1 VLLAVFLAALVS
13 GLWGQGFWGI
23 HGEGRRAEV
32 GREVYE
38 EGRWLVPTLLGE
50 PFITKPPLL
59 YWAIAGTFRL
69 SGGVSEF
76 RARLPGV
83 AATAGTLLL
92 VMALA
97 RALALQRTGGRSEKA
112 AGAGLAD
119 EEEARRCGLAAG
131 LAFAANPL
139 VLGMG
144 RQAETEPL
152 LLFFSTL
159 SVYCF
164 VKIRPGRDGSPV
176 DPWRLLLPVC
186 LTAGFL
192 VKGPLG
198 WLFPLFGMG
207 TLEALS
213 PSGGRRLRW
222 VDGLYFLLATAVL
235 ALPWFA
241 AVAQRVPGALET
253 WLGESVARLDPEY
266 ATHREPFWYYV
277 PRIASFGPW
286 VALLPVLL
294 YGLPG
299 AYRRRELGILWPLL
313 WFLVGVAF
321 LSLATSKRTHYMLS
335 LAPAYALGV
344 APLLARGLQDSA
356 VGRGLATALR
366 ALLWLLPAGMLAAG
380 VYLGIAQRTVGAA
393 QTAVLV
399 LGAGGMA
406 CYVWKVRRVG
416 IAWVLAT
423 ALCASAAVA
432 GVGVLPAVDAYRS
445 PRAFFEEVR
454 AIVGPTAPVWNWQT
468 DRFSSS
474 FYLGRHV
481 WNLTDADELR
491 QAAPGGAWLVTSG
504 RVETPLPPGAEVV
517 HVRES
522 RDPFRPNRRQRWL
535 LLRWSPEGGA

>member
-1 VLLAVFLAALVS
+1 MALLLAALLS
-13 GLWGQGFWGI
+13 GLPGQGFWGI

-38 EGRWLVPTLLGE
+38 EGRWLVPTLRGE
-50 PFITKPPLL
+50 PFVTKPPLL

-97 RALALQRTGGRSEKA
+97 RALALQLAG
-112 AGAGLAD
+112 GAGRGSGDSGRAA
-119 EEEARRCGLAAG
+119 EKCARGYGLAAG

-164 VKIRPGRDGSPV
+164 LKIRPGRDGSWG
-176 DPWRLLLPVC
+176 DPWRLLLAVS

-198 WLFPLFGMG
+198 WLFPLFGIG
-207 TLEALS
+207 TWEVLS
-213 PSGGRRLRW
+213 GAGGRRLRW
-222 VDGLYFLLATAVL
+222 VDGLYFLLATAIL

-241 AVAQRVPGALET
+241 AVAQRVPGAVET
-253 WLGESVARLDPEY
+253 WLGESVARLDPEFS
-266 ATHREPFWYYV
+266 THREPFWYYV

-286 VALLPVLL
+286 VVLLPALL

-299 AYRRRELGILWPLL
+299 AWRRRDVQTLWPLL
-313 WFLVGVAF
+313 WFLVGVVF
-321 LSLATSKRTHYMLS
+321 LSLATSKRIHYMLS

-344 APLLARGLQDSA
+344 APLLAHGFEASA
-356 VGRGLATALR
+356 LRRGLARGLR
-366 ALLWLLPAGMLAAG
+366 ALLWLLPAGLLAAG
-380 VYLGIAQRTVGAA
+380 LYLGMAQRSLGAV
-393 QTAVLV
+393 QTAILV
-399 LGAGGMA
+399 LCAGGMA
-406 CYVWKVRRVG
+406 CYLRSARR
-416 IAWVLAT
+416 ACLPWVLASVM
-423 ALCASAAVA
+423 CASVAVA

-454 AIVGPTAPVWNWQT
+454 EIVGPSAPVWNWQT
-468 DRFSSS
+468 DRLSSS
-474 FYLGRHV
+474 FYLRRHV
-481 WNLTDADELR
+481 RNVADVEALR
-491 QAAPGGAWLVTSG
+491 QVAPEGAWLFTSG
-504 RVETPLPPGAEVV
+504 HGEPSLPLGAEVV

-522 RDPFRPNRRQRWL
+522 QDPFRPQRRQRWF
-535 LLRWSPEGGA
+535 LLRWYPEGGG